1 MQIWG
6 CDLPEVPFF
15 DCNARIG
22 RCSTPRPEQ
31 FTDVGGLLD
40 EMDQAGIERA
50 LVHHAW
56 SVEWDPQ
63 MGNQALLSELSGQT
77 RLRPCFVP
85 LPPATGEV
93 PPPRDF
99 ASQVRDAGGAVR
111 LFPKEHQ
118 YLLNDVTVGH
128 MLDVFSAERLLVLID
143 IGQTS
148 WGELAEL
155 LRRHPALSV
164 LVLGLYYRVDRYLYP
179 LLERFGNLHVESG
192 TYGVH
197 RGIEAVCGRFGAER
211 LVFGTDLPVHEAGG
225 PIAMVTYAE
234 IPDEGKQ
241 LIAGGNLRR
250 LRGEVD

>member
-1 MQIWG
+1 M
-6 CDLPEVPFF
+6 PELSLF

-31 FTDVGGLLD
+31 FTDVAGLLA
-40 EMDQAGIERA
+40 EMDRAGIEGA

-56 SVEWDPQ
+56 SVEWDPHK
-63 MGNQALLSELSGQT
+63 GNEALLAEIAGHD
-77 RLRPCFVP
+77 RLRPCFVG
-85 LPPATGEV
+85 LPPGTAEV
-93 PPPRDF
+93 PPPHDF
-99 ASQVRDAGGAVR
+99 AAQVKEAGGAVR

-118 YLLNDVTVGH
+118 YILNDVTVGH
-128 MLDVFSAERLLVLID
+128 MLDVFSAERVPLLID

-148 WGELAEL
+148 WGELAGL

-164 LVLGLYYRVDRYLYP
+164 LLLGLYYRVDRYLYP

-197 RGIEAVCGRFGAER
+197 RGIEAVCARFGAER
-211 LVFGTDLPVHEAGG
+211 LVFGTDLPVHEVGG
-225 PIAMVTYAE
+225 PIAMVTYADISHE
-234 IPDEGKQ
+234 EKQ

-250 LRGEVD
+250 LLGEVE